1 MGQKFSVVAV
11 VAAGA
16 AAAAHVASKAGG
28 SPGSTPKKAAAPKKS
43 AAGSE
48 ARKIMILF
56 GPPGAGKGTHAPKIE
71 AKLGTPQLS
80 TGDMLRAAVAAGTPV
95 GKQAKAAM
103 DAGALVTDDI
113 VCGIIADRIKEPDC
127 ASGFILDGFPRTVEQ
142 AKKLDEVLAK
152 NGEAVAKVVELQVP
166 DAVLEE
172 RICGRWVHK
181 ASGRSYHVKFNPP
194 KSLPKGK
201 QATPEYMLDDVTKE
215 PLMQRSDDTAEAL
228 VSRLKAYHAQ
238 TVPVLQHY
246 GAGKAV
252 GVDANRALDA
262 VWADIDAA
270 TVF

>member
-1 MGQKFSVVAV
+1 MG
-11 VAAGA
+11 AGA
-16 AAAAHVASKAGG
+16 SASYESVDAALADGKTQDEIDSYLAEHK
-28 SPGSTPKKAAAPKKS
+28 
-43 AAGSE
+43 
-48 ARKIMILF
+48 RNIMILF
-56 GPPGAGKGTHAPKIE
+56 GPPGSGKGTHAPKIE
-71 AKLGTPQLS
+71 AKLQTPQLS
-80 TGDMLRAAVAAGTPV
+80 TGDMLRAAVAAGTAV

-127 ASGFILDGFPRTVEQ
+127 TSGFILDGFPRTVEQ

-152 NGEAVAKVVELQVP
+152 NGEEVAKVVELRVP

-201 QATPEYMLDDVTKE
+201 KAKPKYMLDDLTKE

-252 GVDANRALDA
+252 GVDANRGLDA

-270 TVF
+270 TEWD

>member
-1 MGQKFSVVAV
+1 
-11 VAAGA
+11 
-16 AAAAHVASKAGG
+16 
-28 SPGSTPKKAAAPKKS
+28 
-43 AAGSE
+43 
-48 ARKIMILF
+48 
-56 GPPGAGKGTHAPKIE
+56 
-71 AKLGTPQLS
+71 
-80 TGDMLRAAVAAGTPV
+80 MLRAAVAAGTPV

-152 NGEAVAKVVELQVP
+152 NGEAVAKVVELRVP

-172 RICGRWVHK
+172 RICAGGCTR
-181 ASGRSYHVKFNPP
+181 
-194 KSLPKGK
+194 LPV
-201 QATPEYMLDDVTKE
+201 APTTSNSTRPRACPRARRPSPSTCWTTSRRTECM
-215 PLMQRSDDTAEAL
+215 RSDDTAEAL

-238 TVPVLQHY
+238 TLVPVLQHY

-252 GVDANRALDA
+252 GVDANRGLDA

-270 TVF
+270 TEWK